1 MKCPD
6 NDSGAECK
14 FGEDGRCETCGK
26 TWAECVRGFGIG
38 GFTTKSAV
46 RRPLKGLSG

>member
-6 NDSGAECK
+6 SDTGREHEFDEENRCK
-14 FGEDGRCETCGK
+14 TCGR
-26 TWAECVRGFGIG
+26 TWLELVRGFGIG
-38 GFTTKSAV
+38 GFTTKSSV